1 MDNITHGILIDPYT
15 KSLDVIQI
23 NDDHRVVDLLGLGMT
38 FDCPMTWDSQGDLVY
53 FAKVAPGTLSFR
65 IDGVLQPI
73 FGKGL
78 ILGHSDTGRICG
90 PRVPYTTWINHVH
103 FTFQFQLG
111 HTKVVC

>member
-23 NDDHRVVDLLGLGMT
+23 NDDHRVVDLLGLDMT

-78 ILGHSDTGRICG
+78 ILGHSGTCG

-111 HTKVVC
+111 HPKVVC